1 MIEAFLSVGS
11 DELTALLGTLA
22 QATRPAFRPDE
33 ELGVRVMGHL
43 ALAGRRGAS
52 QRETARALAVAE
64 ATVSR
69 RCDQLEADGLILREP
84 HPNDRRVKMLHLTPE
99 GLTHLRLCASSTS
112 VALGEALQDFS
123 LDEKRLLV
131 RLARRLASNV
141 PERKP
146 CDGCRVGGC

>member
-1 MIEAFLSVGS
+1 MSAFGS
-11 DELTALLGTLA
+11 FPDFTKVDLDLTTTGAG
-22 QATRPAFRPDE
+22 PARDPW
-33 ELGVRVMGHL
+33 
-43 ALAGRRGAS
+43 
-52 QRETARALAVAE
+52 
-64 ATVSR
+64 
-69 RCDQLEADGLILREP
+69 
-84 HPNDRRVKMLHLTPE
+84 LTPE

-146 CDGCRVGGC
+146 CDGCRVGGCWTGASDGRRRSRPSSAGPGLPPPSRRGNGQGP